1 MREERLP
8 ESWGLEGPLHRG
20 LHEVWRAYQRV
31 RGDGVAPFHAAAR
44 VSAGVDRLGLAF
56 TVGYS
61 AALERLIPDSVLP
74 CALCVTEDAGN
85 HPRAIKTRLTQSSD
99 GTHYTLDG
107 TKSFVTF
114 GNLATTLI
122 VAARLGERP
131 DGRPEIVV
139 VRIPANREG
148 VSLED
153 APPIPIVPEV
163 PHARVSFDGVV
174 VHPNERMRGDGY
186 ANYVKAFRTVED
198 IHVFGAATAYLLGL
212 ASRSGAP
219 ADWKAELYSLL
230 ATLERLGSAPALDPS
245 THIALHGAART
256 LDRLLDCDAATEVW
270 TEAPADESYRWER
283 DRKLF
288 RVAQKA
294 RDARFQKAASHL
306 GLC

>member
-1 MREERLP
+1 MNMERLP
-8 ESWGLEGPLHRG
+8 EFWDLEGPLHCG
-20 LHEVWRAYQRV
+20 LDQVWREYHRA
-31 RGDGVAPFHAAAR
+31 RGDGLVPFHAAAR
-44 VSAGVDRLGLAF
+44 VSAKVDRLGLAF

-61 AALERLIPDSVLP
+61 AALERLVPDALLP
-74 CALCVTEDAGN
+74 CALCVTEDGGN
-85 HPRAIKTRLTQSSD
+85 HPRAIRTLLTENSD

-114 GNLATTLI
+114 GNLAATLI
-122 VAARLGERP
+122 VAARIGERP

-139 VRIPANREG
+139 VRIPANRGG
-148 VSLED
+148 VSLKE
-153 APPIPIVPEV
+153 APPIPIVPEI
-163 PHARVSFDGVV
+163 PHARVSFDGAV
-174 VHPNERMRGDGY
+174 VHTDERMQGDGY
-186 ANYVKAFRTVED
+186 ANYVKPFRTVED

-230 ATLERLGSAPALDPS
+230 ATLERLGSAPALDPN

-256 LDRLLDCDAATEVW
+256 LARLLDCDAATEVW
-270 TEAPADESYRWER
+270 NEAPTDERARWER
-283 DRKLF
+283 DRKLL
-288 RVAQKA
+288 RVAKKA